1 MEEVPHDAF
10 SEVVD
15 THLKTSDDSLPR
27 EMMQLSLS
35 CEKITEADQEDCSLI
50 VDDNQNATPASS
62 EHRVYKQQHNSE
74 TKQQANGDLERRR
87 Y

>member
-15 THLKTSDDSLPR
+15 AHLKTSDDSLPR

-50 VDDNQNATPASS
+50 VDDNQNATPQSS
-62 EHRVYKQQHNSE
+62 EHRVYKQEHDSQ

-87 Y
+87 H

>member
-1 MEEVPHDAF
+1 MEEVPQGIL

-15 THLKTSDDSLPR
+15 AHLKTSDDSLPR

-50 VDDNQNATPASS
+50 VDENRNPTPNSS
-62 EHRVYKQQHNSE
+62 EHRVFKQ
-74 TKQQANGDLERRR
+74 
-87 Y
+87 